1 MKVTHCSQEMTME
14 LDTELHYYEAHQ
26 ADLLK
31 THRGQV
37 ALIQGETVV
46 GTFSTEE
53 EAYRAGSTQ
62 LGSLPFLVVR
72 IEEGPIPYPTGQQL
86 LRHQGF
92 LAHAGMSDE
101 DIEQLIDTIY
111 EERAHQHPRDV
122 DVE

>member
-1 MKVTHCSQEMTME
+1 ME
-14 LDTELHYYEAHQ
+14 LDTELHYYETHQ

-46 GTFSTEE
+46 GTFSTEA

-72 IEEGPIPYPTGQQL
+72 IEEGPIPHPTGQQL
-86 LRHQGF
+86 LQHQGF
-92 LAHAGMSDE
+92 LAQAGMSDE